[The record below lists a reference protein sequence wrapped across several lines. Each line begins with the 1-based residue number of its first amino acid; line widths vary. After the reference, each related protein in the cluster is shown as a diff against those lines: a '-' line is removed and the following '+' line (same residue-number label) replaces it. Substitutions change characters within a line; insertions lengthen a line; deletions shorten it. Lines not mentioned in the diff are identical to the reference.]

1 MTCRH
6 PRVLY
11 WRMAVPSRRRNYP
24 GEVRRVAL
32 CPDCG
37 LSFEPQPAPRMF
49 DELARAHLRLVRR
62 EAETARQAALSTARQ
77 EQTR

>member
-6 PRVLY
+6 PRVIY
-11 WRMAVPSRRRNYP
+11 WRMAVPS
-24 GEVRRVAL
+24 GAVRRVAL

-37 LSFEPQPAPRMF
+37 RSFEPWSMPRDF
-49 DELARAHLRLVRR
+49 DALARAHLRLVRR

-77 EQTR
+77 EQMR